1 MGHYPVH
8 FHLAKSTAYTQGKAF
23 LKDSSVWDSMT
34 RFVTVHGSHN
44 VAVMRNVGYLS
55 MGHGY
60 YIEDGS
66 EIDNLFC
73 HNLGVEARAALKE
86 YFVAQAA
93 AAGSDPPLTA
103 RYVPGILDGVSPG
116 TQFMPPGTPVSAGS
130 PTPTPIPIDPK
141 RSERNG
147 SDSVMPVMFWM
158 MNAHNEF
165 VGNAAVGVHGFGSC
179 YWLLSSGVSGPSA
192 PTRTD
197 GHKFDGLAGYN
208 VAGNYQ
214 APLLRFRG
222 NSCSTATYAL
232 PASAELSPSALCEA
246 ANTGYTPIQN
256 PYVYETDGTFRP
268 LDQLIGNYDR
278 PAVVGNFQPIEPN
291 TAGAGGSSFTNCA
304 QVGTTDAQLAP
315 NTQSCVTTVLDR
327 FTTSF
332 NWAQVN
338 YGSIWLR
345 PWFYLLLNP
354 AVTDQLFGGVTFVT
368 AGSWLQVPP
377 AYFSLAKNGLYVGVS
392 QHGGSPYA
400 QRSGPIFSVT
410 AADDLANYGP
420 CNTLGKTTCNLVD
433 EGIGLWTG
441 GFNPKRL
448 INIYDGPHFADEN
461 LFLNVGAWE
470 CDPQPCLGKGPGQCV
485 LDLPC
490 GIYTSTFQPA
500 PPPPSGGGLDPHKMI
515 VVDAAIGWKQ
525 PNGFYY
531 PPAFTYRDAHF
542 FKTLPTGVSEP
553 SPTDPLNQCYG
564 YGPDNDFSAPT
575 FRPGD
580 CRHNTVDR
588 TSDYIAGSMN
598 NLSIGPQTYPNQLN
612 LLPTTP
618 IDFST
623 IIIDLNASL
632 TGASGTI
639 SGVDTPVPTTSIS
652 RNAFF
657 DAPAQSDE
665 CVSFGVQTTP
675 YQAVTTNVAPVQVG
689 ASPDADTY
697 IEPWTYETPDPPNPP
712 IISASSPLIA
722 IYRQWKTSKDTAT
735 CGQVCSTNPPDQY
748 GCARGTFMAGPNVGH
763 STYLTIGQPPGLS
776 GQPGASYYIDTST
789 AAMQPT
795 TCIRGI
801 TQGVMIP
808 ATFAANNRYAV
819 YNLFARNNTVIS
831 YQLYVGDSVP
841 DGDSSPL
848 QGRYVRVT
856 PHLTSTDNANGL
868 SSFRSQ
874 VIDACDPN
882 STGQWCSGM
891 PKPTVTNGV
900 LSVTLDQ
907 RPIAAEYQSSLRSDY
922 DRCMPRD
929 VCYFDGTQCQPCL
942 NDPSKCIRQADFLA
956 DDLASMNHTDATGN
970 KPLDVVC
977 QDWATYASGTTSDT
991 LGEIS
996 LVDCPAGGCLGFAF
1010 TLPSDFVGN
1019 KTYQEKGAPLAQCFE
1034 ECAWMDDALV
1044 ARTAGMPPTLADP
1057 LCGEPRQQTS
1067 ADYCAPGPCSTAA
1080 P

>member
-1 MGHYPVH
+1 MQAWADLTYNSWTRLAGSQNTNDGKTMLTLDRLVPTWAMGDEIVIGTTDWYPSHSEVRTVLEEPIVVGGRTQLTVDQLDYPHVTEIFDTDVLQNEHGAEYTGPVTRTAADLRAVVGLLTRSITIRSLGATADEEFPDVASCLFQDGPPQVCSNQAPCPCGASSTTDPSCYFGGHLIFRQGFKEVQLQGVEVRQLGQGGRMGHYPVH

-116 TQFMPPGTPVSAGS
+116 TQFMPPGTPVPAGS
-130 PTPTPIPIDPK
+130 PTPTPIPIDPNGP
-141 RSERNG
+141 SERNG

-256 PYVYETDGTFRP
+256 PYVYEPDGTFRP

-420 CNTLGKTTCNLVD
+420 CDTLGKTTCNLVD

-531 PPAFTYRDAHF
+531 PPAFTYRDA
-542 FKTLPTGVSEP
+542 TLLQDAADGRVGTES
-553 SPTDPLNQCYG
+553 
-564 YGPDNDFSAPT
+564 
-575 FRPGD
+575 
-580 CRHNTVDR
+580 DR
-588 TSDYIAGSMN
+588 
-598 NLSIGPQTYPNQLN
+598 
-612 LLPTTP
+612 
-618 IDFST
+618 
-623 IIIDLNASL
+623 
-632 TGASGTI
+632 
-639 SGVDTPVPTTSIS
+639 
-652 RNAFF
+652 
-657 DAPAQSDE
+657 PAQS
-665 CVSFGVQTTP
+665 V
-675 YQAVTTNVAPVQVG
+675 
-689 ASPDADTY
+689 
-697 IEPWTYETPDPPNPP
+697 
-712 IISASSPLIA
+712 L
-722 IYRQWKTSKDTAT
+722 RL
-735 CGQVCSTNPPDQY
+735 
-748 GCARGTFMAGPNVGH
+748 R
-763 STYLTIGQPPGLS
+763 
-776 GQPGASYYIDTST
+776 
-789 AAMQPT
+789 
-795 TCIRGI
+795 
-801 TQGVMIP
+801 
-808 ATFAANNRYAV
+808 
-819 YNLFARNNTVIS
+819 
-831 YQLYVGDSVP
+831 
-841 DGDSSPL
+841 
-848 QGRYVRVT
+848 
-856 PHLTSTDNANGL
+856 
-868 SSFRSQ
+868 
-874 VIDACDPN
+874 
-882 STGQWCSGM
+882 TGQ
-891 PKPTVTNGV
+891 
-900 LSVTLDQ
+900 
-907 RPIAAEYQSSLRSDY
+907 
-922 DRCMPRD
+922 
-929 VCYFDGTQCQPCL
+929 
-942 NDPSKCIRQADFLA
+942 
-956 DDLASMNHTDATGN
+956 
-970 KPLDVVC
+970 
-977 QDWATYASGTTSDT
+977 
-991 LGEIS
+991 
-996 LVDCPAGGCLGFAF
+996 
-1010 TLPSDFVGN
+1010 
-1019 KTYQEKGAPLAQCFE
+1019 
-1034 ECAWMDDALV
+1034 
-1044 ARTAGMPPTLADP
+1044 
-1057 LCGEPRQQTS
+1057 
-1067 ADYCAPGPCSTAA
+1067 
-1080 P
+1080 